1 MTLNDLSDSTR
12 IEFSSRMDQV
22 TEGLSKFEDD
32 GYGIVDAGLDSG
44 ALSELDT
51 LLNTKHPGKRNLL
64 DIPVVRQLARSDA
77 MRKLARSV
85 LGDNCFAFR
94 GILFNKAEEANWK
107 VTWHQDCVIS
117 VAERMDIPGWGPWSI
132 KAGVNH
138 VRPSSDLVSRMLAIR
153 IHLDGCGAENG
164 PLRVIPG
171 SHKHGFLSDR
181 LIQDWPKTGAV
192 TCTANRGDAIL
203 MRPLLIHGS
212 PPATVPSSRRVIHLE
227 FAAEELPNGAK
238 WKDRV

>member
-1 MTLNDLSDSTR
+1 MVATLRLS
-12 IEFSSRMDQV
+12 
-22 TEGLSKFEDD
+22 TEELRQIAEQ
-32 GYGIVDAGLDSG
+32 GYAVVASGLDIRTFR
-44 ALSELDT
+44 ELGSQLET
-51 LLNTKHPGKRNLL
+51 NQAGERNLL
-64 DIPVVRQLARSDA
+64 DVPVVRRLARSSA
-77 MRKLARSV
+77 VRSLIELV
-85 LGDNCFAFR
+85 LGSDCFAVR
-94 GILFNKAEEANWK
+94 GILFNKTDGTNWK

-117 VAERMDIPGWGPWSI
+117 VADRTEIPGWGPWSI

-138 VRPSSDLVSRMLAIR
+138 VRPSSEIVSRMLAIR
-153 IHLDGCGAENG
+153 IHLDECGAENG

-181 LIQDWPKTGAV
+181 QIQDWPKTGAV

-203 MRPLLIHGS
+203 MRPLLLHSS

-227 FAAEELPNGAK
+227 FAAEELPNGAE